1 MAFEGSSARALLFT
15 FDKWLSSPHYRVN
28 VTKGLEMTE
37 AKSSRDELIEKIATL
52 KGANQK
58 DAKDSLTAV
67 LDGMTA
73 LLKEGKKLTFVGW
86 GSFEVQERKAT
97 QGRNPRTG
105 ETIEIPASKRV
116 VFKVGSKLKDAV
128 NGKD

>member
-1 MAFEGSSARALLFT
+1 M
-15 FDKWLSSPHYRVN
+15 
-28 VTKGLEMTE
+28 KGLEMTE
-37 AKSSRDELIEKIATL
+37 AKSSRDELIEKIAEL
-52 KGANQK
+52 KGIPQK
-58 DAKDSLTAV
+58 DAKDSLTSV
-67 LDGMTA
+67 LDGLTALLKDAKDSLTSVLDGLTA
-73 LLKEGKKLTFVGW
+73 LLKEGRKISFVGW

>member
-1 MAFEGSSARALLFT
+1 M
-15 FDKWLSSPHYRVN
+15 
-28 VTKGLEMTE
+28 KGYDMTE
-37 AKSSRDELIEKIATL
+37 GKSSKDELIEKISEL
-52 KGANQK
+52 KAITQK
-58 DAKDSLTAV
+58 EAKDNLSAV